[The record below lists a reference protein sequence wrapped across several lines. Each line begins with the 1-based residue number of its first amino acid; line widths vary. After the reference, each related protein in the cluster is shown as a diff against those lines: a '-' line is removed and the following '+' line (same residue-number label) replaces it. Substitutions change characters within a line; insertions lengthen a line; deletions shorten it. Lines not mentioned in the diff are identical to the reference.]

1 MSNPIYI
8 HQSIL
13 LVIHS
18 PFQSTQTFF
27 SFQGFVVCVL
37 RTQPNDLVEFAAQ
50 YFAELLESRPS
61 NNNDNCSMGITNDE
75 HMDESMSDND
85 DYMDEAEGKCF
96 STAKIS
102 KNRID
107 VCISEH

>member
-1 MSNPIYI
+1 M
-8 HQSIL
+8 
-13 LVIHS
+13 
-18 PFQSTQTFF
+18 
-27 SFQGFVVCVL
+27 VCVL

-96 STAKIS
+96 SGFLKVKGASGLGGGSENFFVLYFVRESPSVYRMS
-102 KNRID
+102 KFLERSYI
-107 VCISEH
+107 